1 MKREDLKEFNLTDEQ
16 VQKIMDLHGAD
27 LERQKQT
34 ITTLTTERDAAR
46 TQLADANKKLEGY
59 DPDWKQ
65 KAADAEQKA
74 AAQVSALKADYAA
87 ENAAA
92 GLKFS
97 SASAKKA
104 FLAELKGKGLA
115 LQDDGKGGMT
125 FLWKNE
131 GLSTFAPQKVELDL
145 SPYDYVAVDF
155 AARYNQQPHWVAMCA
170 VGDMNRTPGYMG
182 HSTGASGWD
191 RQFSVD
197 MTGVTFESGYAGS
210 QDNTASVPMKIYG
223 IKI

>member
-1 MKREDLKEFNLTDEQ
+1 MKREDVKGIVPNITEEQ
-16 VQKIMDLHGAD
+16 LQQIMDLHSSDIGSH
-27 LERQKQT
+27 KQS
-34 ITTLTTERDAAR
+34 IDTLKAERDAAR

-115 LQDDGKGGMT
+115 LQDDGTLLG
-125 FLWKNE
+125 F
-131 GLSTFAPQKVELDL
+131 D
-145 SPYDYVAVDF
+145 DYVASYKKTDPGAF
-155 AARYNQQPHWVAMCA
+155 APEGGLPRVSGSATGTPAGPTTNEQANAAIRA
-170 VGDMNRTPGYMG
+170 VFG
-182 HSTGASGWD
+182 H
-191 RQFSVD
+191 R
-197 MTGVTFESGYAGS
+197 
-210 QDNTASVPMKIYG
+210 
-223 IKI
+223 

>member
-65 KAADAEQKA
+65 KASDAEQKA

-97 SASAKKA
+97 SVSAKKA
-104 FLAELKGKGLA
+104 FLADLKAKKLP
-115 LQDDGKGGMT
+115 LQDGKLLG
-125 FLWKNE
+125 FDDYLKNYKE
-131 GLSTFAPQKVELDL
+131 TDPGAFAPDKPAPTVTVPGQGRAPAKTGQA
-145 SPYDYVAVDF
+145 YVDDKYKHNPF
-155 AARYNQQPHWVAMCA
+155 YHPK
-170 VGDMNRTPGYMG
+170 G
-182 HSTGASGWD
+182 
-191 RQFSVD
+191 
-197 MTGVTFESGYAGS
+197 E
-210 QDNTASVPMKIYG
+210 
-223 IKI
+223 